1 MNFVDQIENLNP
13 AKYLRPSSCEI
24 KFSPKQVTIRGTTS
38 SPPPP
43 GAPPAPHFFFFFY
56 GKALDVVVSLK
67 ATNITFPSNLSLLR
81 SMSYGVTGIALLDKS
96 IYCSYNVLTGYPVAC

>member
-43 GAPPAPHFFFFFY
+43 GAPPAPHFFFY

-67 ATNITFPSNLSLLR
+67 ATNITFPSNSSLLR

>member
-1 MNFVDQIENLNP
+1 MNFVDEIENLNP

-24 KFSPKQVTIRGTTS
+24 KFPPKQVTIRGTTS

-43 GAPPAPHFFFFFY
+43 GAPPAPHFFFY

-81 SMSYGVTGIALLDKS
+81 SMSYGVTGIALLDKR

>member
-13 AKYLRPSSCEI
+13 AKYLRPSSYEI
-24 KFSPKQVTIRGTTS
+24 KFPPKQVTIRGTTS
-38 SPPPP
+38 SPPAR
-43 GAPPAPHFFFFFY
+43 GAPRSPFSFY

>member
-43 GAPPAPHFFFFFY
+43 GAPPAPLFFFFY

>member
-43 GAPPAPHFFFFFY
+43 GAPPAPHFFFY

-67 ATNITFPSNLSLLR
+67 ATNITFSSNLSLLR
-81 SMSYGVTGIALLDKS
+81 SMSYGAIGIALLDKS

>member
-13 AKYLRPSSCEI
+13 AKYPRPSSCEI

-38 SPPPP
+38 SPP
-43 GAPPAPHFFFFFY
+43 APHFFFY

-67 ATNITFPSNLSLLR
+67 AANITFSSNLSLLR
-81 SMSYGVTGIALLDKS
+81 SMSYGAIGIALLDKS

>member
-38 SPPPP
+38 SPPPRSP
-43 GAPPAPHFFFFFY
+43 FFFFY
-56 GKALDVVVSLK
+56 GKALDVFVSLK
-67 ATNITFPSNLSLLR
+67 ATNITFSSNLSLLR
-81 SMSYGVTGIALLDKS
+81 SMSYGAIGIALLDKS
-96 IYCSYNVLTGYPVAC
+96 IYYSYNVLTGYPVAC

>member
-24 KFSPKQVTIRGTTS
+24 KFPPKQVTIRGTTS
-38 SPPPP
+38 STPPPRP
-43 GAPPAPHFFFFFY
+43 GRSPLPIFFY
-56 GKALDVVVSLK
+56 GKALDVVVSIK

-81 SMSYGVTGIALLDKS
+81 SMSYGVTGIALVDKS
-96 IYCSYNVLTGYPVAC
+96 IYCSYDVLTGYPVAC

>member
-38 SPPPP
+38 FPPPRP
-43 GAPPAPHFFFFFY
+43 GRPPLPIFFY
-56 GKALDVVVSLK
+56 GKALDVVVSLQ

-96 IYCSYNVLTGYPVAC
+96 IYCSYNLLTGYPVAC

>member
-24 KFSPKQVTIRGTTS
+24 KFPPKQVTIRGTTS

-43 GAPPAPHFFFFFY
+43 PGAPSAPHFFY

-81 SMSYGVTGIALLDKS
+81 SMSYGATGIALLDKS

>member
-13 AKYLRPSSCEI
+13 AKCLRPSSCEI
-24 KFSPKQVTIRGTTS
+24 KFPPKQVTLRGTTS
-38 SPPPP
+38 YPPPAR
-43 GAPPAPHFFFFFY
+43 GAPRSPFFFY

-67 ATNITFPSNLSLLR
+67 ATNITFPSNLSLLG

-96 IYCSYNVLTGYPVAC
+96 VYCSYNVLTGYPVAR

>member
-13 AKYLRPSSCEI
+13 AKYPRPSSCEI

-38 SPPPP
+38 SPP
-43 GAPPAPHFFFFFY
+43 APHLFFY

-67 ATNITFPSNLSLLR
+67 AANITFSSNLSLLR
-81 SMSYGVTGIALLDKS
+81 SMSYGAIGIALLDKS

>member
-1 MNFVDQIENLNP
+1 MNFVDQIENLNL

-24 KFSPKQVTIRGTTS
+24 KFPLKQVTIRGTTS
-38 SPPPP
+38 SPPRPGRPP
-43 GAPPAPHFFFFFY
+43 LPIFFY

-81 SMSYGVTGIALLDKS
+81 SMSYGATGIALLDKS